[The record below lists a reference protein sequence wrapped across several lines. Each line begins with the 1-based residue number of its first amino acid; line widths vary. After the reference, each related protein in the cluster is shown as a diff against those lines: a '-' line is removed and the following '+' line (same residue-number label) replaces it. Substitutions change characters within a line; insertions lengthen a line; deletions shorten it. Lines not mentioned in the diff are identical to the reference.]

1 VAEPRRIPWPAIAA
15 AAVVAALL
23 VASRVLP
30 LERWI
35 TQFQRWVEGLGA
47 WAPVIY
53 GAVYVAATVLLV
65 PGALLTIGAGLIFG
79 VVRAFVLVLAAAT
92 VSAALSFLIA
102 RHLARARVERW
113 AAHNPRFRAIDAA
126 VREQGWKVVALLR
139 LSPLVPFS
147 LSNYLYGLTAV
158 PLGPYVL
165 ASSVAMI
172 PGTLLYVSLG
182 AAGRAVAAREGRS
195 PLEWALLAVGLVAT
209 AAATVLVGRAAR
221 RELRRRHVDG
231 EG

>member
-1 VAEPRRIPWPAIAA
+1 MPWRAVTAVALL
-15 AAVVAALL
+15 AALIA
-23 VASRVLP
+23 ASRVLP
-30 LERWI
+30 VERWI
-35 TQFQRWVEGLGA
+35 AEFQRWVEGLGA

-53 GAVYVAATVLLV
+53 AAVYVAATVLLV

-79 VVRAFVLVLAAAT
+79 VARAFLVVLAAAT
-92 VSAALSFLIA
+92 LSAALSFLIA

-113 AAHNPRFRAIDAA
+113 AAGNPRFRAIDAA
-126 VREQGWKVVALLR
+126 IREQGWKVVALLR

-158 PLGPYVL
+158 RLAPYVL
-165 ASSVAMI
+165 ASTLAMI

-182 AAGRAVAAREGRS
+182 AAGRAVAAREGRT
-195 PLEWALLAVGLVAT
+195 PLEWALLGVGLLAT
-209 AAATVLVGRAAR
+209 AAATILVGRAAR
-221 RELRRRHVDG
+221 RELHRRHVDE